1 MIQCFNS
8 ELGGME
14 YNFWHNKDS
23 NKLFDHMLFGIQVA
37 ISYFYSFSRT
47 TSSYEWESLKF
58 KRLTK
63 IAIDQIV
70 FEKSDLRVKDFIVYV
85 MIMKKYKKQL
95 LFVSNK
101 KPNKTKLYLLM
112 DRNCSFLLKRIRTWG
127 NNEHY
132 LILCCNNQFSK
143 MFLLTSK
150 MSTWFY
156 IREWNDK
163 LYTMRQR

>member
-8 ELGGME
+8 GLGGME

-23 NKLFDHMLFGIQVA
+23 NKLFNHMLFGIQVA

-63 IAIDQIV
+63 IAIDQKV
-70 FEKSDLRVKDFIVYV
+70 FEKSDLRVKVYV

-101 KPNKTKLYLLM
+101 KPNKTIDFCFNKSYI
-112 DRNCSFLLKRIRTWG
+112 FLWI
-127 NNEHY
+127 E
-132 LILCCNNQFSK
+132 IVA
-143 MFLLTSK
+143 
-150 MSTWFY
+150 FY
-156 IREWNDK
+156 
-163 LYTMRQR
+163 